1 MEGVLTKPNSSA
13 WLAPLLLAV
22 FTATSC
28 AFETAGAQDVS
39 PQARSLREFGERT
52 RAYLALRT
60 RLATGVADVSG
71 DDTPEQIAR
80 HQEQLSAAV
89 RAARKDARLG
99 DIFTPPVVPQF
110 RTVIRRDLQARD
122 IRDALAAMQ
131 EVPLALPLRVNTP
144 WPEDAPRATVPAQLL
159 SSLYPLP
166 EGLEYRFLD
175 RHLVLLDGEA
185 NLIVDYILD
194 VVPTVVRGRH

>member
-1 MEGVLTKPNSSA
+1 LTTPNAFA
-13 WLAPLLLAV
+13 WLAPLLLATLTV
-22 FTATSC
+22 PGCSTD
-28 AFETAGAQDVS
+28 TAGAQDVTA
-39 PQARSLREFGERT
+39 QAGALREFGDRT

-60 RLATGVADVSG
+60 KLAAGAAAVSG
-71 DDTPEQIAR
+71 DATSEQITH
-80 HQEQLSAAV
+80 HQGQLAAAV
-89 RAARKDARLG
+89 RAARRDARHG

-131 EVPLALPLRVNTP
+131 QVPLALPLRVNTP
-144 WPEDAPRATVPAQLL
+144 WPADAPRATVPPRLL

-185 NLIVDYILD
+185 NLVADYILD
-194 VVPTVVRGRH
+194 VVPTVLRGRH